1 LLEEVEVSQLALGP
15 LDAIFKKSVESGD
28 YLKPLYIHRHL
39 DDTPMAR
46 MLVGGGTTMNVMSY
60 STFKKLGKID
70 AELIKMNMM
79 IMGIRGDGPIG
90 PKGVA
95 SMEPTVGSKTI
106 PTAFFVVELQG
117 NYNAILGHDWIH
129 ANHCIPSTLHQFLIQ
144 RVSDEVE
151 IVHAD
156 VWSCVATTN
165 SSSWSQHQVFV
176 RSRYFRL

>member
-1 LLEEVEVSQLALGP
+1 
-15 LDAIFKKSVESGD
+15 
-28 YLKPLYIHRHL
+28 
-39 DDTPMAR
+39 MAR

-70 AELIKMNMM
+70 AKLIKMNMM
-79 IMGIRGDGPIG
+79 IMGIEGDRPIG
-90 PKGVA
+90 PKGVT

-106 PTAFFVVELQG
+106 PTAFFVVEIQG

-156 VWSCVATTN
+156 VWSCVATTD